1 MLVVMEQGASEAQ
14 VADIVKRLEELKF
27 KVNRVDGVV
36 HTVLAGV
43 GPADNLEPADFEVLP
58 GVKECH
64 LIVSP
69 YKMAARK
76 FRPEGTVISIKG
88 VNIGG
93 NEVISM
99 AGPCSIEGKDQ
110 INRIADIIAEAG
122 AKVIRGGAFKP
133 RSSPYSFQ
141 GMGEE
146 GLQYMREAADRNNLL
161 AISEVMDASQIEL
174 MLPYVDILQ
183 IGARNMQNFAM
194 LKELGKC
201 GKPCLLKRG
210 MSATIEETL
219 LSAEYLLAGGNHD
232 IIICER
238 GIRTF
243 ETATRNTMDISAIPV
258 MKQMTHLPMVADPS
272 HGVGRRDMVIPLA
285 LASVAAGADAVLVEV
300 HYNPDK
306 AWSDGAQ
313 TMTPEQFKDMMAK
326 SRLIAQAVG
335 RTM

>member
-14 VADIVKRLEELKF
+14 IESVIKKLEELKF
-27 KVNRVDGVV
+27 KINRVDGVI

-43 GPADNLEPADFEVLP
+43 GPADGLEPADFEVLD

-69 YKMAARK
+69 YKLAARK
-76 FRPEGTVISIKG
+76 FRPEGSVFNING
-88 VNIGG
+88 VAIGG
-93 NEVISM
+93 KEVVVM
-99 AGPCSIEGKDQ
+99 AGPCSIEGKEQ
-110 INRIADIIAEAG
+110 ISRIADGIAEAG

-146 GLQYMREAADRNNLL
+146 GLKYMREAADRNKLL
-161 AISEVMDASQIEL
+161 VISEVMDASQIEL
-174 MLPYVDILQ
+174 MKPYVDIFQ
-183 IGARNMQNFAM
+183 IGARNMQNFNM

-201 GKPCLLKRG
+201 AKPCLMKRG
-210 MSATIEETL
+210 LAATIEEVL
-219 LSAEYLLAGGNHD
+219 LSAEYLLAGGNAE
-232 IIICER
+232 ILLCER
-238 GIRTF
+238 GIRTY
-243 ETATRNTMDISAIPV
+243 ETATRNTMDISAIP
-258 MKQMTHLPMVADPS
+258 MLHHLSHLPVTADPS
-272 HGVGRRDMVIPLA
+272 HGVGIRNMVTPLA
-285 LASVAAGADAVLVEV
+285 LASVAAGADAILVEC

-313 TMTPEQFKDMMAK
+313 TLTMEQFKDMMAK

>member
-1 MLVVMEQGASEAQ
+1 MLVVMEQGATEAQ
-14 VADIVKRLEELKF
+14 VGDIVKKLEELKF

-76 FRPEGTVISIKG
+76 FRPEGTVIKIKG
-88 VNIGG
+88 VEIGG

-99 AGPCSIEGKDQ
+99 AGPCSIEGKEQ
-110 INRIADIIAEAG
+110 IHRIAGIIAEAG

-146 GLQYMREAADRNNLL
+146 GLQYMREAADRNHLL
-161 AISEVMDASQIEL
+161 AISEVMDSSQIQL
-174 MLPYVDILQ
+174 MLPYVDIFQ
-183 IGARNMQNFAM
+183 IGARNMQNFNM

-210 MSATIEETL
+210 MAATIEETL

-243 ETATRNTMDISAIPV
+243 ETATRNTMDVSAIPV
-258 MKQMTHLPMVADPS
+258 VKHMSHLPMVADPS

-313 TMTPEQFKDMMAK
+313 TMTPEQFKDMMKK